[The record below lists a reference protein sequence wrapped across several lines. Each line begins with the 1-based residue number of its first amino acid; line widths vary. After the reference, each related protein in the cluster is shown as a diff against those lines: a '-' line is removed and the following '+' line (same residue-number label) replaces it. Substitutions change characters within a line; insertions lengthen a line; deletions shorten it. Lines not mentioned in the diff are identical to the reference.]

1 MKIPQTSLLAFLVLF
16 LLSCSSFKKDLTG
29 ITFFPSRIE
38 KNGARLIRI
47 DVITPD
53 IIHIRAFP
61 EKKIIPK
68 VSLVV
73 NEHNNIPDFKWDI
86 IEKRDSVIIITDKL
100 SVKINKKNGKID
112 FYDKQG
118 NRKLSEI
125 RDKQSQFFIA
135 KKLEGKD
142 YYAVRQI
149 FDSPADEAIYGLG
162 AHQNGDVN
170 YKGKDVVLMQHNI
183 VDVVPFL
190 VSSKNYGLLWDNY
203 SITKFGDSR
212 DYRPISI
219 LKLYGRNQEPGGLT
233 ATYYSRID
241 RKEIFIT
248 RQEKEIGYK
257 YQDDL
262 SGFPEKFPFNKGLV
276 EWQGFMEADTPG
288 IYKFITHSAGYLKLW
303 INNELIIDCW
313 RQAWN
318 PWTNKFNIHLRPG
331 VKIPVTIEWIP
342 DGGISYI
349 ALECLTPYGAE
360 GEQELSL
367 FSEAG
372 KSIDY
377 YFINGSNADE
387 IIRGYRQITGKAP
400 IMPLW
405 AMGLWQ
411 SRERYKTQNELLDVV
426 KEYRKRNI
434 PLDNIVLDWFYW
446 EEDKWGDHG
455 FDRKRFPDPEG
466 MITEIHK
473 KLNARIMIS
482 VWPKFYKNTHNYEI
496 MDKNGWLYPENI
508 IRGNKD
514 WVGSGYLSTFYDAFN
529 ADARREYWKQIH
541 DSLFVKGIDAWWMDA
556 TEPDIE
562 SNTSPETR
570 KKLMS
575 PVALGP
581 SEEYFNVYSLMHTQ
595 GVYEGQ
601 RSVSPDKR
609 VFILTRSAF
618 AGQQRNAAAVWSGD
632 VASRWV
638 DLKNQIAAG
647 INMAASGIPYWTT
660 DIGGFS
666 LERRFENAAGK
677 DLDEWRELN
686 LRWFQFGAFCPL
698 FRIHGQYP
706 FREIFNIAPEN
717 HSVYKS
723 MVFYDKL
730 RYRLMPYI
738 YSLAG
743 MTYHNDYT
751 IMRPLF
757 MDHASDTTVYKI
769 KDEFMFGPELLICP
783 VYSYTAREKEVYLPA
798 TSGWYDLLTGEYYKG
813 GKFYKIKAPLE
824 KIPVF
829 ANEGAIIISGPEI
842 QYTGE
847 KPADPLI
854 VYVFDGKDGHFSLYE
869 DDGLTYNYEKGM
881 FSTIDFTYNST
892 MKTLKVSEV
901 RGSYPEMLKER
912 EIIIKLITQ
921 ASKGGIDFSGLM
933 TKSIKYSGI
942 AVELKLQ

>member
-1 MKIPQTSLLAFLVLF
+1 MKKRPVYVLF
-16 LLSCSSFKKDLTG
+16 FFLCLLISCKPYKKDSNGLTV
-29 ITFFPSRIE
+29 FPSQIE
-38 KNGARLIRI
+38 RNGARLIRI

-53 IIHIRAFP
+53 IIHVRTFPQKEIIQKNSLIVGNNDVIR
-61 EKKIIPK
+61 
-68 VSLVV
+68 SL
-73 NEHNNIPDFKWDI
+73 KWGISDS
-86 IEKRDSVIIITDKL
+86 RDSVTLNTERL

-112 FYDKQG
+112 FYDTQG
-118 NRKLSEI
+118 NKKLGEL
-125 RDKQSQFFIA
+125 RDRQSQFFVE
-135 KKLEGKD
+135 KKIEGKE
-142 YYAVRQI
+142 YYAVRQV
-149 FDSPADEAIYGLG
+149 FDSPADEAFYGLG
-162 AHQNGDVN
+162 AHQNGEVN
-170 YKGKDVVLMQHNI
+170 YKGKDVLLMQHNI

-190 VSSKNYGLLWDNY
+190 ISSRKYGLLWDNY
-203 SITKFGDSR
+203 SITKFGDPR
-212 DYRPISI
+212 DYQPLSV
-219 LKLYGRNQEPGGLT
+219 LNLYGKNQEPGGLT
-233 ATYYSRID
+233 ATYYSSVD
-241 RKEIFIT
+241 KKEILIT

-257 YQDDL
+257 YQEDL
-262 SGFPEKFPFNKGLV
+262 HKFPEKFPFYKGLV
-276 EWQGFMEADTPG
+276 EWKGFIEADTPG

-303 INNELIIDCW
+303 INDELVIDCW

-318 PWTNKFNIHLRPG
+318 PWTNKFNIMLRPG
-331 VKIPVTIEWIP
+331 EKTPLTIEWIP
-342 DGGISYI
+342 DGGTSYM
-349 ALECLTPYGAE
+349 AMECLPPDE
-360 GEQELSL
+360 EEDNQLLSL
-367 FSEAG
+367 TSETG
-372 KSIDY
+372 KGIDY
-377 YFINGSNADE
+377 YFINGDNADE
-387 IIRGYRQITGKAP
+387 IIAGYRQITGKAP
-400 IMPLW
+400 IMPKW

-411 SRERYKTQNELLDVV
+411 SRERYKTQEELLNVV
-426 KEYRKRNI
+426 REYRKRNI

-466 MITEIHK
+466 MITELHE

-496 MDKNGWLYPENI
+496 MEKNGWLYPENI
-508 IRGNKD
+508 KRGTKD
-514 WVGSGYLSTFYDAFN
+514 WVGPGYLSTFYDAFN
-529 ADARREYWKQIH
+529 VDARIEYWRQIH
-541 DSLFVKGIDAWWMDA
+541 DSLYLKGIDAWWMDA

-581 SEEYFNVYSLMHTQ
+581 SEEYFNAYSLLHTQ

-601 RSVSPDKR
+601 RGVNPDKR

-717 HSVYKS
+717 HPVYKS
-723 MVFYDKL
+723 MVYYDKL

-751 IMRPLF
+751 IMRPLIL
-757 MDHASDTTVYKI
+757 DHASDKQVLNI
-769 KDEFMFGPELLICP
+769 NDEFMFGPALLVCP
-783 VYSYTAREKEVYLPA
+783 VYNYLTREKEVYLPA
-798 TSGWYDLLTGEYYKG
+798 TSDWYDLLTGEYYQG
-813 GKFYKIKAPLE
+813 GRHYHIKTPLD

-829 ANEGAIIISGPEI
+829 AKEGAVIPSGPEI

-854 VYVFDGKDGHFSLYE
+854 VYVFDGKDGRFTLYE
-869 DDGLTYNYEKGM
+869 DDGITYNYEKGT
-881 FSTIDFTYNST
+881 FSTIDFVYSNNS
-892 MKTLKVSEV
+892 KTLTISENK
-901 RGSYPEMLKER
+901 GSFPEMLNER
-912 EIIIKLITQ
+912 EIIVRFITP
-921 ASKGGIDFSGLM
+921 ASKGGIDFPGLK
-933 TKSIKYSGI
+933 TKTVKYSRNSI
-942 AVELKLQ
+942 EIKLQ